1 MTYKNRFRITI
12 ILILMSAFVTATAQ
26 HRGGTF
32 VYGRVLSADGS
43 GPVSATVTLKP
54 AGRGSAAGPMAP
66 TASVRP
72 PGATPLWPRP
82 WATNGPST
90 P

>member
-32 VYGRVLSADGS
+32 VYGRVLSAAAL
-43 GPVSATVTLKP
+43 SA
-54 AGRGSAAGPMAP
+54 
-66 TASVRP
+66 P
-72 PGATPLWPRP
+72 P
-82 WATNGPST
+82 
-90 P
+90 